1 MKKISNIKTAMMY
14 AGAMYEGALKTSQTE
29 ELYRNAQQLKE
40 LAEDEN
46 SGLDILNNP
55 MLKPEQKT
63 ELLDI
68 IAKKCGFCSAM
79 LNTLKLLAENDD
91 FKVLLPTLEQFIL
104 LYQQKNNIAEVEVT
118 TVMPL
123 NQQQETLLK
132 SKLSAIF
139 KREILLRYIIN
150 PQIIGGLVLK
160 YGTNF
165 IDNSVK
171 HKLDALEQLMKG
183 TK

>member
-1 MKKISNIKTAMMY
+1 MIY
-14 AGAMYEGALKTSQTE
+14 ADAMYEGAAEASQTE
-29 ELYRNAQQLKE
+29 ELYRNAQELKE
-40 LAEDEN
+40 LADDEN
-46 SGLDILNNP
+46 SNLRILDNP
-55 MLKPEQKT
+55 LLKPEQKT
-63 ELLDI
+63 EVLDL
-68 IAKKCGFCSAM
+68 IAKKCGFCQSM
-79 LNTLKLLAENDD
+79 QNTLKLLAVNND
-91 FKVLLPTLEQFIL
+91 FKVLPQTLEQFIL

-123 NQQQETLLK
+123 SPQQEQLLK
-132 SKLSAIF
+132 TKLAAIF

>member
-1 MKKISNIKTAMMY
+1 MKKISEIKTAMMY
-14 AGAMYEGALKTSQTE
+14 AEAMFNSTQSSDIQDALYHDATALKNVTDNNT
-29 ELYRNAQQLKE
+29 ADFLK
-40 LAEDEN
+40 
-46 SGLDILNNP
+46 LNNP
-55 MLKPEQKT
+55 LWKFEQK
-63 ELLDI
+63 
-68 IAKKCGFCSAM
+68 AKILEATAHQAGLSDSM
-79 LNTLKLLAENDD
+79 LNTLKILTKNSALNI
-91 FKVLLPTLEQFIL
+91 LPQVLEQYIL
-104 LYQQKNNIAEVEVT
+104 LYQKKHNIAEVEVT

-123 NQQQETLLK
+123 NSEQENLLK

-139 KREILLRYIIN
+139 QKEILIRYTIN
-150 PQIIGGLVLK
+150 PQIIGGLILK

>member
-1 MKKISNIKTAMMY
+1 MKKISDIKTAMMY
-14 AGAMYEGALKTSQTE
+14 AEAMYGSTQSSGQEEILYRDATALKTAFDN
-29 ELYRNAQQLKE
+29 NADDFLK
-40 LAEDEN
+40 
-46 SGLDILNNP
+46 LNNP
-55 MLKPEQKT
+55 LLKFEQKA
-63 ELLDI
+63 EVLEAVAQNADLSD
-68 IAKKCGFCSAM
+68 SM
-79 LNTLKLLAENDD
+79 LNTLKILVQNSNLNI
-91 FKVLLPTLEQFIL
+91 LPQVLEQYIL
-104 LYQQKNNIAEVEVT
+104 LYQKKNNITEIEVT

-123 NQQQETLLK
+123 SAEQENLLK

-139 KREILLRYIIN
+139 NKEILLHYTIN